1 MIINDNNIEMRRMS
15 NVNNNNNTNKAKN
28 DNTIKKNSKLLE
40 SYRFI
45 MLTYRKGMLYMYF
58 IVICII

>member
-45 MLTYRKGMLYMYF
+45 MLTYRKGVCF
-58 IVICII
+58 ICILS